1 MVAQPRLRHQ
11 DATSKRLV
19 RKAGAGTAMSVRLLR
34 ACRGGWGWGR
44 GRGHATPAWEAPR
57 REKPPWRVLFFGTD
71 HFSAEILRALQ
82 AARAESQDQ
91 KALVDHLEVVTLPP
105 SHSKVLPVKKYAD
118 QFQLPVHIWPDVGS
132 CENFDL
138 GVVASFGRLLSED
151 LIRKFPYG
159 MLNVHPS
166 YLPRWRGPA
175 PIVHTVLH
183 GDTATGVTIMQIRP
197 KRFDVGPII
206 KQEEFAIPLRCSAKK
221 LEPLLSKEGA
231 NLLIAVLQ
239 NLPESLSKKKE
250 QPKGGVTH
258 APKVTIAM
266 SCVQWEEQTAEQ
278 ILRMDRALGAMMPLK
293 TLWMGSSVKLLDFEE
308 EEMLPD
314 LTDKVVA
321 EKEATPGLVLY
332 HKQLKILMIQCK
344 EGWVGVRSV
353 VHKKKLTAT
362 DFYNGYLHCWPQNS
376 SATALRNCRFQALKL
391 TTAKKKPKGSP
402 NAQNNCDKNI
412 RK

>member
-1 MVAQPRLRHQ
+1 
-11 DATSKRLV
+11 
-19 RKAGAGTAMSVRLLR
+19 MSARFLR
-34 ACRGGWGWGR
+34 AWRGGWGR
-44 GRGHATPAWEAPR
+44 GRGRGHGTPPGEAPR
-57 REKPPWRVLFFGTD
+57 REEPPWRVLFFGTD

-82 AARAESQDQ
+82 AARVPRPDQ
-91 KALVDHLEVVTLPP
+91 LVDHLEVVTLPP
-105 SHSKVLPVKKYAD
+105 SHSKVLPVKKYAE

-132 CENFDL
+132 CESFDI

-175 PIVHTVLH
+175 PIIHTVLH
-183 GDTATGVTIMQIRP
+183 GDTVTGVTIMQIRP

-206 KQEEFAIPLRCSAKK
+206 KQEEFAVPPRCSAKK

-231 NLLIAVLQ
+231 NMLIAVLH

-250 QPKGGVTH
+250 QPKEGVTQ

-266 SCVQWEEQTAEQ
+266 SCIQWEEQTAEQ
-278 ILRMDRALGAMMPLK
+278 ILRLHRALGAMMPLK
-293 TLWMGSSVKLLDFEE
+293 TLWMGCSVKLLDFEE

-314 LTDKVVA
+314 FTDKVVA

-332 HKQLKILMIQCK
+332 HKQLKILIIRCK
-344 EGWVGVRSV
+344 EGWVGVRSII
-353 VHKKKLTAT
+353 HKKKLTAT
-362 DFYNGYLHCWPQNS
+362 DFYNGYLHSWPQNNS
-376 SATALRNCRFQALKL
+376 QTALKNCRFQTLKL
-391 TTAKKKPKGSP
+391 TTVKKKPKGSP
-402 NAQNNCDKNI
+402 NAQNNCDTVFSNA
-412 RK
+412 